1 MIKEKAERALQEM
14 GMSRSLSGFRYV
26 VDVMELYES
35 DRAWRDARM
44 MILYEKVASMHGI
57 SYKAAEK
64 NIRYAFHEV
73 LARGNLDAV
82 TKYLGVESTKNKH
95 LLKSLYDNLSNKEVD
110 AEVELFKM
118 KIMNELLRINMDV
131 AHLIERLEEA

>member
-14 GMSRSLSGFRYV
+14 GMPRNLSGFRYI

-44 MILYEKVASMHGI
+44 MILYEKVATMHGI

-64 NIRYAFHEV
+64 NIRYAFHEI
-73 LARGNLDAV
+73 LARGNLDAA
-82 TKYLGVESTKNKH
+82 TKYLGTESTKNHH
-95 LLKSLYDNLSNKEVD
+95 LLKCLYDKLSCGG
-110 AEVELFKM
+110 AEEELFK
-118 KIMNELLRINMDV
+118 KRIKNELLKISSDV
-131 AHLIERLEEA
+131 TRLIERLEEV

>member
-1 MIKEKAERALQEM
+1 MIKEKAEQALQEM
-14 GMSRSLSGFRYV
+14 GMPRNLSGFRYI

-82 TKYLGVESTKNKH
+82 TKYLDTESTKNHH
-95 LLKSLYDNLSNKEVD
+95 LMKCLYDKLSYGG
-110 AEVELFKM
+110 AEEELFK
-118 KIMNELLRINMDV
+118 KRIKNELLKISSDV
-131 AHLIERLEEA
+131 THLIERLEEV

>member
-14 GMSRSLSGFRYV
+14 GMLRNLSGFRYI

-73 LARGNLDAV
+73 LARGNSCCDKV
-82 TKYLGVESTKNKH
+82 SRYGKH
-95 LLKSLYDNLSNKEVD
+95 
-110 AEVELFKM
+110 
-118 KIMNELLRINMDV
+118 
-131 AHLIERLEEA
+131 EEPSSPEMSI